1 MEVSCQLYGSAVLLP
16 EKEPWFTIEQWLPLG
31 FEIPTAQTVTWLLFR
46 ATPVITGPMNTVD
59 I

>member
-31 FEIPTAQTVTWLLFR
+31 FEIPTAQTVTWLLFER
-46 ATPVITGPMNTVD
+46 PQSLLGP
-59 I
+59 